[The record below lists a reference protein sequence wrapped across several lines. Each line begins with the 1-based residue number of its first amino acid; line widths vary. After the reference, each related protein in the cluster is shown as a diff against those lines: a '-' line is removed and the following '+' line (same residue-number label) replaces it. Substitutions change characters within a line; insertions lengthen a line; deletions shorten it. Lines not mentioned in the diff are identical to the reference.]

1 MDVWAEHVT
10 KRGVM
15 NLQEKSALQPP
26 QASASFLLCQSTWH
40 YPLSIVLLTVLL
52 LKQYL
57 VNFFHLNTIL
67 KANHL
72 LLCKQIY
79 VVTNI

>member
-1 MDVWAEHVT
+1 MIFYKVEKTRDTQTTEFDKIKMSLGWTYGLNMT

-40 YPLSIVLLTVLL
+40 YP
-52 LKQYL
+52 
-57 VNFFHLNTIL
+57 
-67 KANHL
+67 
-72 LLCKQIY
+72 
-79 VVTNI
+79 